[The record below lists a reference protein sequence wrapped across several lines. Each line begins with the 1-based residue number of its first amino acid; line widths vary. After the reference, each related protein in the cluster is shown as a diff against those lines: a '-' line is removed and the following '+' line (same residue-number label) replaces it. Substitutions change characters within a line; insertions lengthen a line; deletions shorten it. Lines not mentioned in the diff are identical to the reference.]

1 MSAGQKGAKCMRD
14 AGIPLKLDVAEAV
27 ARELSLQGSLPLTE
41 LPRLASALVDSEG
54 SLRVNLRF
62 SSDAQA
68 LGRLRGQLSGELRLL
83 CQRCLRPMPWAL
95 EAGFDLCLV
104 GSEAEEERLLENC
117 EPVLA
122 EGGQL
127 ALREAL
133 EDEALLALP
142 IAPRCASPDCASGA
156 GETSGQEVGDNDR
169 PGDTRPNPFL
179 ALKGKFP
186 AR

>member
-1 MSAGQKGAKCMRD
+1 MRD
-14 AGIPLKLDVAEAV
+14 AGIPLRLDVADSV
-27 ARELSLQGSLPLTE
+27 ARELSLQGSLPLAE
-41 LPRLASALVDSEG
+41 LPRLAAALVDSEG
-54 SLRVNLRF
+54 SLRVGLRF
-62 SSDAQA
+62 SADAQA
-68 LGRLRGQLSGELRLL
+68 LGRLQGELGGELRLL
-83 CQRCLRPMPWAL
+83 CQRCLRPMSWTL
-95 EAGFDLCLV
+95 QTRFDLCLV
-104 GSEAEEERLLENC
+104 GSEAEEERLLESC

-142 IAPRCASPDCASGA
+142 IAPRCANPDCAA
-156 GETSGQEVGDNDR
+156 QPGETSGQEVGDNVR

-186 AR
+186 VR

>member
-1 MSAGQKGAKCMRD
+1 MRD
-14 AGIPLKLDVAEAV
+14 AGIPLRLDVADAV
-27 ARELSLQGSLPLTE
+27 ARELSLQGSLPLAE
-41 LPRLASALVDSEG
+41 LPRLAAALVDSEG
-54 SLRVNLRF
+54 SLRVGLRF
-62 SSDAQA
+62 SADAQA
-68 LGRLRGQLSGELRLL
+68 LGRLQGELGGELRLL
-83 CQRCLRPMPWAL
+83 CQRCLRPMSWTL
-95 EAGFDLCLV
+95 QTRFDLCLV
-104 GSEAEEERLLENC
+104 GSEAEEERLLESC

-142 IAPRCASPDCASGA
+142 IAPRCANPDCAA
-156 GETSGQEVGDNDR
+156 QPGETSGQEVGDNVR

-186 AR
+186 VR

>member
-1 MSAGQKGAKCMRD
+1 MRD

-27 ARELSLQGSLPLTE
+27 ARELALQASLPLAE
-41 LPRLASALVDSEG
+41 LPRLAAALVDADG
-54 SLRVNLRF
+54 QLRVALRF
-62 SSDAQA
+62 VADVQA
-68 LGRLRGQLSGELRLL
+68 LGRLQGELGGEFRLL
-83 CQRCLRPMPWAL
+83 CQRCLRPMSWTLDAR
-95 EAGFDLCLV
+95 FDLCLV
-104 GSEAEEERLLENC
+104 GSEAEEERLLESC

-127 ALREAL
+127 VLRETL

-142 IAPRCASPDCASGA
+142 IAPRCANTDCAA
-156 GETSGQEVGDNDR
+156 RPGETSRPEVGDNDR

>member
-1 MSAGQKGAKCMRD
+1 MRD
-14 AGIPLKLDVAEAV
+14 AGIPLRLDVAEAV
-27 ARELSLQGSLPLTE
+27 ARELAVQGDLPLAE
-41 LPRLASALVDSEG
+41 LPRLSAALVSSEG
-54 SLRVNLRF
+54 SLRVGLRF
-62 SSDAQA
+62 SADAQA
-68 LGRLRGQLSGELRLL
+68 LGRLQGELSGELRLL
-83 CQRCLRPMPWAL
+83 CQRCLQPMRWAL
-95 EAGFDLCLV
+95 QARFDLCLV
-104 GSEAEEERLLENC
+104 GSEAEEERLLESC

-127 ALREAL
+127 VLRETL

-142 IAPRCASPDCASGA
+142 IAPRCANPDCAA
-156 GETSGQEVGDNDR
+156 RPGETSRPEVGDNVR

>member
-1 MSAGQKGAKCMRD
+1 MRD
-14 AGIPLKLDVAEAV
+14 AGIPLRLDVADAA
-27 ARELSLQGSLPLTE
+27 ARELSLQGSLPLAE

-54 SLRVNLRF
+54 SLRVGLRF
-62 SSDAQA
+62 SADAQA
-68 LGRLRGQLSGELRLL
+68 LGRLQGELRGELRLL
-83 CQRCLRPMPWAL
+83 CQRCLRPMSWTL
-95 EAGFDLCLV
+95 QTRFDLCLV
-104 GSEAEEERLLENC
+104 GSEAEEERLLESC

-142 IAPRCASPDCASGA
+142 IAPRCANPDCAA
-156 GETSGQEVGDNDR
+156 QPGETSGQEVGDNVR

-186 AR
+186 VR

>member
-1 MSAGQKGAKCMRD
+1 MRD
-14 AGIPLKLDVAEAV
+14 AGIPLRLDVADAV
-27 ARELSLQGSLPLTE
+27 ARELRLQGSLPLAE
-41 LPRLASALVDSEG
+41 LPRLAAAVVEVKG
-54 SLRVNLRF
+54 SLRVDLRF
-62 SSDAQA
+62 SADAQA
-68 LGRLRGQLSGELRLL
+68 LGRLQGELSGELRLL
-83 CQRCLRPMPWAL
+83 CQRCLQPMSWAL
-95 EAGFDLCLV
+95 KTHFDLRLV
-104 GSEAEEERLLENC
+104 GSEAEEERLLESC

-122 EGGQL
+122 EDGQL

-142 IAPRCASPDCASGA
+142 IAPRCANPDCAASP
-156 GETSGQEVGDNDR
+156 GETSGQEVGDNVR